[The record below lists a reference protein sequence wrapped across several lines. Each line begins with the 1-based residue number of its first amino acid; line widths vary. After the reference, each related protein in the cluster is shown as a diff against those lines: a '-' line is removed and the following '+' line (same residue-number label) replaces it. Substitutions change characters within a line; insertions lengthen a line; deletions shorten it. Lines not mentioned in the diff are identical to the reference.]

1 MLGKKALL
9 FTAALLCICASAT
22 SAYAYDL
29 CIQLSGGGG
38 FVALK
43 SPKIQLNCC
52 PPLGS
57 EVNTCVPLNGVEE
70 NGLGGMVT
78 GTGCVDNQGTFFTI
92 MFITTNTN
100 RDGIRNSRP
109 ILKLECVAS
118 KWAISAASEGDAC
131 PASVAGPS

>member
-1 MLGKKALL
+1 MLRKKRLLLVALGL
-9 FTAALLCICASAT
+9 ACVGAT
-22 SAYAYDL
+22 SASAYDL

-57 EVNTCVPLNGVEE
+57 EVNTCEPLNGVEE

-78 GTGCVDNQGTFFTI
+78 GTGCV
-92 MFITTNTN
+92 
-100 RDGIRNSRP
+100 R
-109 ILKLECVAS
+109 
-118 KWAISAASEGDAC
+118 
-131 PASVAGPS
+131 